1 MSIQN
6 QSLLWTIY
14 IRPYYLYL
22 SSVIKTQRLSVQQNF
37 HTSWRMS
44 LKQFV
49 GLPRGTPNK
58 VLSTLFEHSLATT
71 DAMNDKNIQKINRRF
86 GTCYPTQHLQ
96 LAELKNLKYLPNN
109 FTRLFKYTYH
119 KCSCHHLHLTIE
131 AILNHNNT
139 SLDEFLS
146 RLLNTE
152 NNDPNEN
159 RPLKCYQSRLLRR
172 RNEREIDHLLELANA
187 SINESS
193 TRN

>member
-58 VLSTLFEHSLATT
+58 VLSTLFEDSLATT

-109 FTRLFKYTYH
+109 FTRLFKY
-119 KCSCHHLHLTIE
+119 
-131 AILNHNNT
+131 A
-139 SLDEFLS
+139 
-146 RLLNTE
+146 
-152 NNDPNEN
+152 
-159 RPLKCYQSRLLRR
+159 
-172 RNEREIDHLLELANA
+172 
-187 SINESS
+187 
-193 TRN
+193 